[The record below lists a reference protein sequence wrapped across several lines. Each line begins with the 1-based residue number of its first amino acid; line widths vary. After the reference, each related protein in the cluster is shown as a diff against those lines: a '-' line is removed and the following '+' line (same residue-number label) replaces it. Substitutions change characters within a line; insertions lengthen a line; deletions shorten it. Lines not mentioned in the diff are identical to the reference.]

1 MNYNIFMELEKRK
14 EEILKKIVKEY
25 ISTGQPVGSERI
37 VEKFHF
43 PISSATAR
51 NDMVELEKLGYIRQ
65 PYTSAGRVPTSKGY
79 RFFVENILKEKRQV
93 RMKEIK
99 LPDEEKI
106 KDLKAILNDVSEL
119 ISTNT
124 KEISLVFSPL
134 LEEIKIKYIHFF
146 TAKSKTIYL
155 VLVTNTQTSEAIP
168 IGNFKIEDGDLKRIE
183 NLLNKEV
190 SNITAM
196 KAMEKILKKNYFE
209 TELKNENEIVK
220 CLHSYLENELSKGEK
235 REIYIKG
242 ISNLLSAR
250 ISLAEQKVKSLLY
263 MLEEKK
269 AISDIVENITANDRL
284 GFSIGRENKIPELW
298 DYSLIAVKYTVK
310 EMEGRLALLGPTR
323 MDYLKGIFILDA
335 IAEKLEEFS
344 DKIIE

>member
-1 MNYNIFMELEKRK
+1 MELEKRK

-25 ISTGQPVGSERI
+25 IRTGQPVGSERI

-51 NDMVELEKLGYIRQ
+51 NDMVELEKSGYICQ

-79 RFFVENILKEKRQV
+79 RFFVESILKGK
-93 RMKEIK
+93 KPTKIKDIK
-99 LPDEEKI
+99 LPDAEKI
-106 KDLKAILNDVSEL
+106 KGLSEILSDVSEL
-119 ISTNT
+119 ISSHTN
-124 KEISLVFSPL
+124 EISLVFSPCIN
-134 LEEIKIKYIHFF
+134 ENKIKYVHFF
-146 TAKSKTIYL
+146 TVKSNIVYV
-155 VLVTNTQTSEAIP
+155 VLVTNTYTSEAVP
-168 IGNFKIEDGDLKRIE
+168 IGNFNVEKIDLKKAE
-183 NLLNKEV
+183 NVINKEL
-190 SNITAM
+190 SNITSA
-196 KAMEKILKKNYFE
+196 KALDKILKKNFFE
-209 TELKNENEIVK
+209 EELKNEAEIVK
-220 CLHSYLENELSKGEK
+220 SLHLYLENEHKKGEK

-250 ISLAEQKVKSLLY
+250 ISIAEQKIKSLLY

-269 AISDIVENITANDRL
+269 AISDIVENITSKDRV
-284 GFSIGRENKIPELW
+284 GFSIGKENIIPELW

-323 MDYLKGIFILDA
+323 MDYLKGIFVLDT
-335 IAEKLEEFS
+335 IAERLEDFS

>member
-1 MNYNIFMELEKRK
+1 MELEKRK

-51 NDMVELEKLGYIRQ
+51 NDMSELEKSGYIRQ

-79 RFFVENILKEKRQV
+79 RFFVESILKEKRPIKI
-93 RMKEIK
+93 KEIK
-99 LPDEEKI
+99 LPDAEKI
-106 KDLKAILNDVSEL
+106 RDLNEILTDVSEL
-119 ISTNT
+119 ISAHTR
-124 KEISLVFSPL
+124 EISLVFSPNIN
-134 LEEIKIKYIHFF
+134 ENKIKYVHFF
-146 TAKSKTIYL
+146 TTKSSTVYV
-155 VLVTNTQTSEAIP
+155 VLVTSTHTSEAVP
-168 IGNFKIEDGDLKRIE
+168 IGSFNIEDVELKKIE
-183 NLLNKEV
+183 NLINKEL
-190 SNITAM
+190 SNITSV
-196 KAMEKILKKNYFE
+196 KALEKISKKNFFDKELKDE
-209 TELKNENEIVK
+209 TEIVKSLHFYLKNE
-220 CLHSYLENELSKGEK
+220 LEKGEK
-235 REIYIKG
+235 REIYIRG

-250 ISLAEQKVKSLLY
+250 ISIAEQKVKSLLY
-263 MLEEKK
+263 ILEEKK
-269 AISDIVENITANDRL
+269 AISDIVEKITSKDRI
-284 GFSIGRENKIPELW
+284 GFSIGKENKIPELW

-323 MDYLKGIFILDA
+323 MDYLKGIFVLDA